1 MISTAAG
8 SYVIATAG
16 HVDHGKST
24 LVRALT
30 GIEPD
35 RWAEERER
43 GLTIDLGFAWTTL
56 PSGREVAFV
65 DVPGHERYVG
75 NMLAGLAPV
84 PVVCFVIAADE
95 GWQAQSTEHRD
106 AIAALGIAHGLV
118 VITRRDRAPDAVPE
132 VAARVRAELRGTGLA
147 DAPIVSCS
155 GTTGEGLDEVRAAL
169 DAVLAGLPAPDA
181 QARLRLWI
189 DRAFTISGS
198 GTVVTGTLVGGSVRT
213 GQHLRLLGAQSAEAR
228 EVTVRGLQTR
238 GDQVEALAPVA
249 RAALNLRGI
258 AADELHRGDAL
269 FSGDWWITD
278 TVDVRWASGGAL
290 DEGSEHITVHIGT
303 AAIGA
308 RLRPFDAD
316 HARLQ
321 LDRGLPLQL
330 GDRLVLRDPGAQLVV
345 AGVQVLD
352 VDPPRLTRRGAGR
365 RRADAL
371 AELPAGGS
379 VAAEVARRQAVRAE
393 TLRRFGFDARDLA
406 GEGLPAGV
414 VAIGEW
420 LAAAEAVRT
429 WAARLRQL
437 LAAHLKADALSPGL
451 SRRAAA
457 HALRLPHPDLL
468 DAVIQAARLQQRDG
482 LIRPQQQR
490 ADLGRAEKGIQAL
503 EKQLAASPFSAPE
516 ADDLARL
523 NLGARELAAAERVGR
538 LLRIAEGVV
547 LLPSAPAQAMRVLAV
562 LDHPFTA
569 SQARQALGTTRRIAI
584 PLLEH
589 LDSRGWTRRLDGN
602 LREVVR

>member
-1 MISTAAG
+1 MS
-8 SYVIATAG
+8 SFVIATAG

-43 GLTIDLGFAWTTL
+43 GLTLDLGFAWTAL
-56 PSGREVAFV
+56 PSGRQVAFV

-75 NMLAGLAPV
+75 NMLAGLGPV

-95 GWQAQSTEHRD
+95 GWQAQSSEHRD
-106 AIAALGIAHGLV
+106 AIAALGITAGLI

-147 DAPIVSCS
+147 AAPIVACS
-155 GTTGEGLDEVRAAL
+155 GATGEGLDEVREAL
-169 DAVLAGLPAPDA
+169 DGVFAGLPEPDP

-189 DRAFTISGS
+189 DRAFTIAGS
-198 GTVVTGTLVGGSVRT
+198 GTVITGTLAGGTVRA
-213 GQHLRLLGAQSAEAR
+213 GERLQLLGQETGGLR
-228 EVTVRGLQTR
+228 EITVRGLQSR
-238 GDQVEALAPVA
+238 GEPSDVLEPVC

-258 AADELHRGDAL
+258 PAAEVHRGDAL
-269 FSGDWWITD
+269 ISPDWWVTD

-290 DEGSEHITVHIGT
+290 NEGSEHITVHIGT

-321 LDRGLPLQL
+321 LSQPLPLQL
-330 GDRLVLRDPGAQLVV
+330 SDRLVLRDSGAKMVV
-345 AGVQVLD
+345 AGVQILD
-352 VDPPRLTRRGAGR
+352 VDPPPLTRRGAGR
-365 RRADAL
+365 RRAAAL
-371 AELPAGGS
+371 AELPATGS
-379 VAAEVARRQAVRAE
+379 VRAEVDRRQAVEAE
-393 TLRRFGFDARDLA
+393 TLTRFGLDVSR
-406 GEGLPAGV
+406 LPGGV
-414 VAIGEW
+414 VTVGRW
-420 LAAAEAVRT
+420 LVA
-429 WAARLRQL
+429 
-437 LAAHLKADALSPGL
+437 ADALRRWAQTL
-451 SRRAAA
+451 RAAVTA
-457 HALRLPHPDLL
+457 HQAVDALTPGMTRQAAVHALELPHPDLL
-468 DAVIQAARLQQRDG
+468 DAVVQVAKLNQRDG
-482 LIRPQQQR
+482 IISPRQPR

-503 EKQLAASPFSAPE
+503 ERQLKATPFAAPE
-516 ADDLARL
+516 ADDLSRL
-523 NLGARELAAAERVGR
+523 GLGARELAAAERVGR
-538 LLRIAEGVV
+538 LIRIANGVV
-547 LLPSAPAQAMRVLAV
+547 LLPSAPAQAMRVLAG
-562 LDHPFTA
+562 LGQPFTA
-569 SQARQALGTTRRIAI
+569 SQARQALGTTRRVAI

>member
-1 MISTAAG
+1 MS
-8 SYVIATAG
+8 SFVIATAG

-35 RWAEERER
+35 RWAEERDR

-75 NMLAGLAPV
+75 NMLAGLGPV

-95 GWQAQSTEHRD
+95 GWQAQSSEHRD
-106 AIAALGIAHGLV
+106 AIAALGITAGLI

-147 DAPIVSCS
+147 AAPIVACS
-155 GTTGEGLDEVRAAL
+155 GATGEGLDEVREAL
-169 DAVLAGLPAPDA
+169 DDVLAGLPEPDP

-189 DRAFTISGS
+189 DRAFTIAGS
-198 GTVVTGTLVGGSVRT
+198 GTVITGTLAGGTVRA
-213 GQHLRLLGAQSAEAR
+213 GERLQLLGQETGRLR
-228 EVTVRGLQTR
+228 EITVRGLQSR
-238 GDQVEALAPVA
+238 GEPSEELEPVC

-258 AADELHRGDAL
+258 PAAEVHRGDAL
-269 FSGDWWITD
+269 ISPDWWVTD

-290 DEGSEHITVHIGT
+290 NEGSEHITVHIGT

-321 LDRGLPLQL
+321 LSRPLPLQL
-330 GDRLVLRDPGAQLVV
+330 SDRLVLRDSGAKMVV
-345 AGVQVLD
+345 AGVQILD
-352 VDPPRLTRRGAGR
+352 VDPPPLTRRGAGR
-365 RRADAL
+365 RRAAAL
-371 AELPAGGS
+371 AELPATGS
-379 VAAEVARRQAVRAE
+379 VRAEVDRRQAVEAE
-393 TLRRFGFDARDLA
+393 TLTRFGLDVSR
-406 GEGLPAGV
+406 LPGGV
-414 VAIGEW
+414 VTVGRW
-420 LAAAEAVRT
+420 LVA
-429 WAARLRQL
+429 
-437 LAAHLKADALSPGL
+437 ADALRRWAQTL
-451 SRRAAA
+451 RAAVTA
-457 HALRLPHPDLL
+457 HQAVDALTPGMTRQAAVHALELPHPDLL
-468 DAVIQAARLQQRDG
+468 DAVVQVAKLNQRDG
-482 LIRPQQQR
+482 IISPRQPR

-503 EKQLAASPFSAPE
+503 ERQLKATPFAAPE
-516 ADDLARL
+516 ADDLSRL
-523 NLGARELAAAERVGR
+523 GLGARELAAAERVGR
-538 LLRIAEGVV
+538 LIRIADGVV
-547 LLPSAPAQAMRVLAV
+547 LLPSAPAQAMRVLAG
-562 LDHPFTA
+562 LGQPFTA
-569 SQARQALGTTRRIAI
+569 SQARQTLGTTRRVAI

>member
-1 MISTAAG
+1 MS
-8 SYVIATAG
+8 SFVIATAG

-35 RWAEERER
+35 RWAEERKR
-43 GLTIDLGFAWTTL
+43 GLTIDLGFAWTGL
-56 PSGREVAFV
+56 PSGRQVAFV

-75 NMLAGLAPV
+75 NMLAGLGPV

-95 GWQAQSTEHRD
+95 GWQAQSSEHRD
-106 AIAALGIAHGLV
+106 AIAALGITAGLI

-147 DAPIVSCS
+147 AAPIVACS
-155 GTTGEGLDEVRAAL
+155 GATGEGLDEVREAL
-169 DAVLAGLPAPDA
+169 DGVLAGLPEPDP

-189 DRAFTISGS
+189 DRAFTIAGS
-198 GTVVTGTLVGGSVRT
+198 GTVITGTLAGGTVRA
-213 GQHLRLLGAQSAEAR
+213 GERLQLLGQETGGLR
-228 EVTVRGLQTR
+228 EITVRGVQSR
-238 GDQVEALAPVA
+238 GEPSEVLEPVC

-258 AADELHRGDAL
+258 PAAEVHRGDAL
-269 FSGDWWITD
+269 ISPDWWVTD

-321 LDRGLPLQL
+321 LSRPLPLQL
-330 GDRLVLRDPGAQLVV
+330 GDRMVLRDSGAKMVV

-352 VDPPRLTRRGAGR
+352 LDPPALTRRGAGH
-365 RRADAL
+365 RRAEAL

-379 VAAEVARRQAVRAE
+379 VAAEVTRRQAVRVE
-393 TLRRFGFDARDLA
+393 TLRRFGFDI
-406 GEGLPAGV
+406 GELTGVQLPAGV
-414 VAIGEW
+414 VAIGDW
-420 LAAAEAVRT
+420 LATAEAVRT
-429 WAARLRQL
+429 WASRLRQL
-437 LAAHLKADALSPGL
+437 LAAHLETDALSPGL
-451 SRRAAA
+451 SRQAAA
-457 HALRLPHPDLL
+457 HALELPHAELL
-468 DAVIQAARLQQRDG
+468 DAVIKAARLRQRDG
-482 LIRPQQQR
+482 LIRPLQPR
-490 ADLGRAEKGIQAL
+490 ADLGRAEKGIAAL
-503 EKQLAASPFSAPE
+503 ERQLAASPFSAPE

-523 NLGARELAAAERVGR
+523 NLGSRELAAAERIGR
-538 LLRIAEGVV
+538 LIRISEGVV
-547 LLPSAPAQAMRVLAV
+547 LLPSAPAQAMRVLAA
-562 LDHPFTA
+562 LDQPFTA

>member
-1 MISTAAG
+1 MSG
-8 SYVIATAG
+8 FVIATAG

-56 PSGREVAFV
+56 PSGRQVAFV

-75 NMLAGLAPV
+75 NMLAGLGPV

-95 GWQAQSTEHRD
+95 GWQAQSSEHRD
-106 AIAALGIAHGLV
+106 AIAALGITAGLI

-132 VAARVRAELRGTGLA
+132 VTARARAELRGTGLA
-147 DAPIVSCS
+147 AAPIVACS
-155 GTTGEGLDEVRAAL
+155 GVTGEGLDEVRGAL
-169 DAVLAGLPAPDA
+169 DGVLAGLPEPDPHT
-181 QARLRLWI
+181 RLRLWI
-189 DRAFTISGS
+189 DRAFTIAGS
-198 GTVVTGTLVGGSVRT
+198 GTVVTGTLAGGTVRA
-213 GQHLRLLGAQSAEAR
+213 GERLQLLGQETGGLR
-228 EVTVRGLQTR
+228 EITVRGVQSR
-238 GDQVEALAPVA
+238 GEPSEVLEPVS

-258 AADELHRGDAL
+258 PAAEVHRGDAL
-269 FSGDWWITD
+269 ISADWWITD
-278 TVDVRWASGGAL
+278 TVDVRWASGGAF

-303 AAIGA
+303 AAVGA

-321 LDRGLPLQL
+321 LSQPLPLQL
-330 GDRLVLRDPGAQLVV
+330 GDRMVLRDSGAKMVV

-352 VDPPRLTRRGAGR
+352 LDPPTLTRRGAGR
-365 RRADAL
+365 RRAEAL

-379 VAAEVARRQAVRAE
+379 LAAEVARRQAVEAE
-393 TLRRFGFDARDLA
+393 TLTRFGLDVSR
-406 GEGLPAGV
+406 LPEGV
-414 VAIGEW
+414 VTVGRW
-420 LAAAEAVRT
+420 LVDV
-429 WAARLRQL
+429 
-437 LAAHLKADALSPGL
+437 DALRRWAQTLRTAVTAHQAVDALTPGMT
-451 SRRAAA
+451 RQAAV
-457 HALRLPHPDLL
+457 HALELPHPDLL
-468 DAVIQAARLQQRDG
+468 DAVVQVAKLNQRDG
-482 LIRPQQQR
+482 IISPPQPR

-503 EKQLAASPFSAPE
+503 ERQLKATPFAAPE
-516 ADDLARL
+516 ADDLSRL
-523 NLGARELAAAERVGR
+523 GLGARELAAAERVGR
-538 LLRIAEGVV
+538 LIRIADGVV
-547 LLPSAPAQAMRVLAV
+547 LLPSAPAQAMRVLAG
-562 LDHPFTA
+562 LGQPFTA
-569 SQARQALGTTRRIAI
+569 SQARQALGTTRRVAI